1 MAENQPTGT
10 PPPAYLAD
18 QLVVFAYTTEAGQ
31 QRYYQA
37 EQVEQVLR
45 TTDEIIA
52 CRERESASLRQYIDT
67 MLSELL
73 ADESLPESIQKVLH
87 VHRQMLVVAKG
98 QADV

>member
-1 MAENQPTGT
+1 MAENKPTGT
-10 PPPAYLAD
+10 QPPAYLAE
-18 QLVVFAYTTEAGQ
+18 LVVFAYTTEAGQ

-37 EQVEQVLR
+37 EQVEKVLR

-52 CRERESASLRQYIDT
+52 CRERESAALRQYIDT

-73 ADESLPESIQKVLH
+73 ADATLPESIQKVLH